1 MCLYIVKIVTFA
13 LNIYLT
19 LATTDA
25 ESIQEASSPAKPLV
39 DGLLVTG
46 GTGLRTL
53 AANWVLLV
61 ALDAPLSPP
70 GLAEQI
76 QKVRSTL
83 DELCDQYGISQGFLN
98 SWVDRL
104 TRIDPTEQTLDH
116 RYRRG
121 LLDIGGLIL
130 HGLFG
135 VATDSDIEKYQD
147 ILSDLRVDTN
157 AIMHILP

>member
-1 MCLYIVKIVTFA
+1 ML
-13 LNIYLT
+13 YLT
-19 LATTDA
+19 LATMDV

-46 GTGLRTL
+46 GTGLQTL
-53 AANWVLLV
+53 SANWVLLV
-61 ALDAPLSPP
+61 ALDAQLSPP

-83 DELCDQYGISQGFLN
+83 DDLCDQYGISQGFLN

-104 TRIDPTEQTLDH
+104 TWIDPTVQTLDQ

-121 LLDIGGLIL
+121 LLDIGGLVS
-130 HGLFG
+130 HGFLEWPQI
-135 VATDSDIEKYQD
+135 VI
-147 ILSDLRVDTN
+147 
-157 AIMHILP
+157 